1 MNSSRG
7 FSIDSTVISRLS
19 GPVSAYFLRPT
30 SDFLE
35 LSKEQGFKAPLFL
48 LLGDIHESNKGRC
61 AECSCSLKPGHPCCV
76 TIDGYDFFEL
86 LGKVS
91 SPSHPVHVY
100 LEWFFSKELKD
111 KLSSQSPVKVRRY
124 LEEEV
129 QGHKSSHIGP
139 LNRIYANNFACFFP
153 DWKQKKGFQSIFQD
167 YCPNQSIQWHHVDL
181 RKVISTYS
189 YDIVDPREEVT
200 LIGKYLYEG
209 LLDWILMEA
218 PFTSFRDLLLF
229 NPRQAA
235 IELIAGFWKYGL
247 SKSESKVVCQSIIKL
262 LDSPEAFASFFFDWD
277 NEMFAN
283 RSILA
288 KQVKKQSPYLQDMD
302 RLREWYTLVLKK
314 YHADQM
320 RDWIQQTKD
329 TESQPKATFLK
340 AKRYLFQFF
349 STLDQAMDPR
359 EQQTSND
366 ILLFSGWNVLE
377 TQKPMIED
385 TEYVQTLLEDIG
397 LAMTCSFVDM
407 GILLRTF
414 KIPVHRLTQESQPQP
429 FLSVAYFGDDHMKTI
444 LKLLVHQLQIYELV
458 PGSVDHVRENRQ
470 SEKGLRCLALDRVQ
484 WNLRKE
490 AQRIGVHLP
499 EVHVSRSFSFKK
511 IIQRRSPNKRSRQK
525 KLKSHRLSNKKS
537 RRRSI

>member
-1 MNSSRG
+1 
-7 FSIDSTVISRLS
+7 
-19 GPVSAYFLRPT
+19 
-30 SDFLE
+30 
-35 LSKEQGFKAPLFL
+35 
-48 LLGDIHESNKGRC
+48 
-61 AECSCSLKPGHPCCV
+61 
-76 TIDGYDFFEL
+76 
-86 LGKVS
+86 
-91 SPSHPVHVY
+91 
-100 LEWFFSKELKD
+100 
-111 KLSSQSPVKVRRY
+111 
-124 LEEEV
+124 V

-218 PFTSFRDLLLF
+218 PFESFRDLLLF

-235 IELIAGFWKYGL
+235 VELIAGFWKYGL
-247 SKSESKVVCQSIIKL
+247 TKSESKVVCQSIIKL
-262 LDSPEAFASFFFDWD
+262 LDSPEAFASFFFNWE

-288 KQVKKQSPYLQDMD
+288 KQVKKQTPYLQDMD

-320 RDWIQQTKD
+320 RDWIDRTKD
-329 TESQPKATFLK
+329 TESQPKATFFK

-349 STLDQAMDPR
+349 STLDQAMDPKI
-359 EQQTSND
+359 QQTSND
-366 ILLFSGWNVLE
+366 ILRFHGWTSLE
-377 TQKPMIED
+377 EQKPTIENVD
-385 TEYVQTLLEDIG
+385 YIQSLLEDIG

-414 KIPVHRLTQESQPQP
+414 KIPVHRITQEAQPQP

-470 SEKGLRCLALDRVQ
+470 SEKGLRCLALDRVR
-484 WNLRKE
+484 WDIRKE
-490 AQRIGVHLP
+490 AQRIGVRLP

-511 IIQRRSPNKRSRQK
+511 IIQRRTPSKRSKQK
-525 KLKSHRLSNKKS
+525 KLKSHRKKS